1 MIENYVTVAEAARS
15 KGVNVE
21 TIRRWIKTGALRA
34 IKAGQTYLVRAE
46 DLDAITPSRRG
57 RPQLREMI
65 RQIIREELSAMKD
78 QSNL

>member
-1 MIENYVTVAEAARS
+1 MIGNYVTVPEAAQS

-21 TIRRWIKTGALRA
+21 TIRRWIKQGTLRA

-46 DLDAITPSRRG
+46 DVAAITPSRRG

-65 RQIIREELSAMKD
+65 REIVREELKAMKD
-78 QSNL
+78 QQ